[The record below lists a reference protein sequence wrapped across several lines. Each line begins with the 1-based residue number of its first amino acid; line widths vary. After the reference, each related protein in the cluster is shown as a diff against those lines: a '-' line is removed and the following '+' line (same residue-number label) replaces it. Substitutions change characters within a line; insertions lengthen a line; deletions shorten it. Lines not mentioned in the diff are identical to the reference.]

1 MARAERDPVTMAE
14 SLDRWRRQLGLAAP
28 STMGSISSM
37 WAEVLGNLAAEVEP
51 RALVDGTL
59 RVAVIDP
66 AVAEAVRWRASA
78 IVADLNGR
86 LGGALVERVDVRVQ
100 R

>member
-1 MARAERDPVTMAE
+1 MAE

-86 LGGALVERVDVRVQ
+86 LGGPLVERVDVRVQ

>member
-1 MARAERDPVTMAE
+1 MSVAE
-14 SLDRWRRQLGLAAP
+14 SVDRWRHQLGLAAP
-28 STMGSISSM
+28 STMGSISAVWS
-37 WAEVLGNLAAEVEP
+37 EVLGHLAAEVEP

-59 RVAVIDP
+59 RVAVLDP

-78 IVADLNGR
+78 IVAGLNER
-86 LGGALVERVDVRVQ
+86 LGDALVERVDVRVQ

>member
-1 MARAERDPVTMAE
+1 
-14 SLDRWRRQLGLAAP
+14 
-28 STMGSISSM
+28 
-37 WAEVLGNLAAEVEP
+37 VLGHLATEVEP

-59 RVAVIDP
+59 RVAVLDP

-86 LGGALVERVDVRVQ
+86 LGATLVLRVDVRVQ

>member
-1 MARAERDPVTMAE
+1 MSVAE
-14 SLDRWRRQLGLAAP
+14 SVDRWRRQLGLAAP
-28 STMGSISSM
+28 STMGSISAVWS
-37 WAEVLGNLAAEVEP
+37 EVLGHLAAEVEP

-59 RVAVIDP
+59 RVAVLDP

-78 IVADLNGR
+78 IVAGLNER
-86 LGGALVERVDVRVQ
+86 LGDALVERVDVRVQ